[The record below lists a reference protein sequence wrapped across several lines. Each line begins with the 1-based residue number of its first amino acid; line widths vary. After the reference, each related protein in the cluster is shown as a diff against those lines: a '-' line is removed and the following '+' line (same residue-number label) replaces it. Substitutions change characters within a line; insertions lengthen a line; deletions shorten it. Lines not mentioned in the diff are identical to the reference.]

1 MIKFNKEHK
10 YLICIDSDGTIMDT
24 MTIKHYKCFGP
35 CFIDVFNFIDQ
46 KEDILNE
53 WNRINLFSL
62 TRGINRFEG
71 LKTILEYI
79 KNKYNDE
86 IEGFEIFSLWVETTK
101 KLGNDSLK
109 EEINKYPDNICLNKA
124 LKWSE
129 EVNKNIALLPLG
141 KPFEYVKETLLTL
154 SNFAD
159 LVGVSSANPAAVK
172 KEWQENDLMK
182 YFKYVACQDEGSKTF
197 IIKEAIKQG
206 YKKSDVI
213 MLGDAL
219 GDLKSAHENEVYF
232 YPITPKH
239 ECEYWKKLNNE
250 VSLLIKND
258 KYKKEVETIYIN
270 EFLTILE
277 KGE

>member
-35 CFIDVFNFIDQ
+35 CFIDIFNFNEN

-53 WNRINLFSL
+53 RNHINLFSL

-79 KNKYNDE
+79 KNKYNEE
-86 IEGFEIFSLWVETTK
+86 IEGFNEFSNWVKTTK

-109 EEINKYPDNICLNKA
+109 EEINKYKDNICLNKA

-141 KPFEYVKETLLTL
+141 KPFNYVKETLQTL
-154 SNFAD
+154 NEFAD
-159 LVGVSSANPAAVK
+159 LVGVSSANPQAVK
-172 KEWQENDLMK
+172 KEWEENDLMK

-197 IIKEAIKQG
+197 IISEAIKQG
-206 YKKSDVI
+206 YDKKDVI

-219 GDLKSAHENEVYF
+219 GDLKSAHENGVYF
-232 YPITPKH
+232 YPITPKY
-239 ECEYWKKLNNE
+239 ESEFWNKLNNE

-258 KYKKEVETIYIN
+258 KYKEKIESLYIN
-270 EFLTILE
+270 EFLKILE

>member
-24 MTIKHYKCFGP
+24 MTIKHNKCFGP
-35 CFIDVFNFIDQ
+35 CFIEVFNFNKY

-53 WNRINLFSL
+53 WNRINLYSL

-71 LKTILEYI
+71 LKTILEFI
-79 KNKYNDE
+79 KTKYEENVK
-86 IEGFEIFSLWVETTK
+86 GFEIFSSWVKTTK

-109 EEINKYPDNICLNKA
+109 EELCKYPNNLCLTLA

-129 EVNKNIALLPLG
+129 EVNRNIALLPLG
-141 KPFEYVKETLLTL
+141 KPFDNVKETLLTL
-154 SNFAD
+154 SSFAD
-159 LVGVSSANPAAVK
+159 LVGVSSANPQAVK
-172 KEWQENDLMK
+172 KEWEENDLMK
-182 YFKYVACQDEGSKTF
+182 YFKYVACQDEGSKSF

-206 YKKSDVI
+206 YQKEDVI

-219 GDLKSAHENEVYF
+219 GDLSSAHDNEVFF

-239 ECEYWKKLNNE
+239 ESESWEKLNNE
-250 VSLLIKND
+250 VSLLIKKD
-258 KYKKEVETIYIN
+258 KYKKDIEKLYID
-270 EFLTILE
+270 EFLNKLT